1 MVETPDADALRVTM
15 GRRIRAARR
24 ALDISQVDLAAAFD
38 KTHGWLGSIEKG
50 KAFPP
55 PYLVWTLQKASGHPF
70 GWFYGEG
77 PDIPTARGEAS

>member
-1 MVETPDADALRVTM
+1 MF
-15 GRRIRAARR
+15 G
-24 ALDISQVDLAAAFD
+24 
-38 KTHGWLGSIEKG
+38 KTYGWIGSIEKG

-77 PDIPTARGEAS
+77 PDIPTAAT